1 MLKYWLWL
9 TTRQGLGTRGAY
21 LAARH
26 FGSPEAAYFADREAC
41 FSVPGL
47 RNAKSLLDKDMKLPE
62 KILGQCYEKGI
73 GILTFQDAAY
83 PERLRN
89 IDDPP
94 LVLYYRGSLAAL
106 NRLSVGV
113 VGTRTVSTYGLVQA
127 DKMGY
132 GLSRCGCTV
141 VSGGARGADTAAM
154 KGALRGGSP
163 VVAVLGCGVDVTYPA
178 ENKLL
183 FDQVVS
189 NGCLISEYPPRTRP
203 RPEFF
208 PVRNRIISGLGLGV
222 LVVEAPEKS
231 GALVT
236 ANLALEQGRDVFAIP
251 ANLDTIS
258 CRGNLKLLRD
268 GAIMVRDAWDILQEY
283 IHLYPDQIK
292 RVSCL
297 EIQPD
302 SRGQY
307 GTVRQ
312 QTEEKPSV
320 DSGDSHND
328 AVAVLPEG
336 LQGDERLLAELLLD
350 GPMYTDAIVEEAQL
364 PAGRVLASL
373 TLLEVKGIIR
383 RTGNK
388 RFELVPQ
395 VL

>member
-21 LAARH
+21 LAVRH

-47 RNAKSLLDKDMKLPE
+47 RNGNSLLDKDMRLPE

-106 NRLSVGV
+106 GRLSVSV

-141 VSGGARGADTAAM
+141 VSGGARGVDAAAM

-163 VVAVLGCGVDVTYPA
+163 VVGVLGCGVDVAYPS
-178 ENKLL
+178 ENKSL
-183 FDQVVS
+183 FDQVTV
-189 NGCLISEYPPRTRP
+189 NGCLISEYPPQTRP

-222 LVVEAPEKS
+222 LVVEAPERS

-236 ANLALEQGRDVFAIP
+236 ANLALEQGRDVFTIP

-268 GAIMVRDAWDILQEY
+268 GAIIVRDAWDILQEY
-283 IHLYPDQIK
+283 VHLYPEQIK
-292 RVSCL
+292 RNSCL
-297 EIQPD
+297 EIQPETHAQRETAERRLPD
-302 SRGQY
+302 
-307 GTVRQ
+307 
-312 QTEEKPSV
+312 EPSV
-320 DSGDSHND
+320 GGDEPGSGTITE
-328 AVAVLPEG
+328 LPDG

-350 GPMYTDAIVEEAQL
+350 GPMYTDAVVEESQL